1 MLTLYGYI
9 RNVFLYRMNDRSCG
23 DFMK

>member
-9 RNVFLYRMNDRSCG
+9 RNVFYIE
-23 DFMK
+23 